1 MLEKFKT
8 KLPLPTADSQTV
20 VLCEAYV
27 NSGADQKGSLYSF
40 NKTKLLACLQMN
52 PWCCHIH
59 L

>member
-40 NKTKLLACLQMN
+40 NKTKLLA
-52 PWCCHIH
+52 
-59 L
+59 